1 MDTPKPQQLSFLP
14 PSLREQSARAGPLL
28 PPLLP
33 APDESLRSPASAPQ
47 TSGSLQRSESAPPP
61 KPKIKLKTATGSTP
75 QLKRKAGRHVILQP
89 PASGLERD
97 ELADAPQRWHDA
109 LATNMST
116 WDQHAL
122 VSDMAHVPGTAALVD
137 RGVEGGS
144 SPSLPRSLY
153 AAAVR
158 DVSSPETDISRT
170 SSTSTKESHSSFET
184 MTSSAHSA
192 GHEQRLEAKPAGV
205 APADGG
211 AEPSGD
217 ETPLAASNVQ
227 LDQPVPSDASQRTA
241 TAPLSS
247 SKEERTT
254 LKRMHTLLE
263 LAATERNYTED
274 LDLLVNVFFA
284 QLRTL
289 SYFAEQP
296 QRATVVKRNTEQ
308 LLALHTDFSKRLS
321 GIVERAGFSH
331 HVDATTADAALSRAT
346 AAAAEDFCRLFL
358 EFAPRF
364 DVYQEFCMQ
373 HKEALAHIDLVE
385 QRQGEWE
392 SYQLRCS
399 TLARGRATTVPAQT
413 GVSVAR
419 KRLLFRDFFI
429 KPVQRLCLYP
439 ILLETLAKYSPAEAQ
454 ALLTEASD
462 AMKLATERVDQAS
475 RQRDTE
481 LHTERIAA
489 RIEMPPSFAPNFVS
503 SLGSCLLAGNLD
515 VLHHHPAAAPLVP
528 PLPIKYFGCFL
539 YADFFLMVKV
549 RKSHTYACRH
559 WFPLAEARL
568 SRTSAHEHW
577 LPNGFRL
584 TVRGH
589 HFEMIASNAKEYE
602 LWLNAMLHA
611 IDRASRPARPGKRA
625 DASTLPCSLPFE
637 SEADAARH
645 APSSAAS
652 TTSSEAKRSSSDSA
666 AEVAGEHEEDPLGML
681 FSSYTTS
688 ASGSDA
694 LRAFSPGPQHEV
706 LLRQKSPP
714 RRAAIDRGMLFSDA
728 CISARAM
735 GDSERSVRSAVLASP
750 FGNAVGAMISLDR
763 LSGHETLSV
772 RVPRSSSTSDAVE
785 TEPSFFRRS
794 FSRPRSVGGAVTS
807 GAAALDAAFVPELAA
822 SPPHLSPNA
831 SPPSTAPGSPTS
843 ATDRF
848 STFTFPS
855 VDEHAEP
862 QRQTPRSR
870 LHRRMRHAYLKRNS
884 SMLDATELA
893 RAMEAQSLD
902 NDAPPSARSDM
913 DEAPSEA
920 PPRGNARG
928 PARGSLASAG
938 NSTTSLVDGADGARS
953 KQGIL
958 PRSRSMLG
966 QAKSF
971 LGNVPPR
978 RGSTELS
985 EEERRALVGQG
996 ADVPSSRGGS
1006 IDGGHSVRSSSP
1018 EPGGPL
1024 KRSGS
1029 LNWIQINPRNW
1040 SSSSLKQRLSSR
1052 RSSVDTSTSAS
1063 SAGDAEPAA
1072 ASETNAREPAG
1083 VHTAPQS
1090 PTSPESFPPTQRS
1103 GSRLARRFRQQN
1115 RLSPMPV
1122 STTHAQSE
1130 G

>member
-28 PPLLP
+28 PSLLP
-33 APDESLRSPASAPQ
+33 APDESLLSPAAASQ
-47 TSGSLQRSESAPPP
+47 TSGSLQRSESVPPP
-61 KPKIKLKTATGSTP
+61 KPKPKLKTATGSTP
-75 QLKRKAGRHVILQP
+75 QLKRKAGRHVMLQP
-89 PASGLERD
+89 PASGLKRD
-97 ELADAPQRWHDA
+97 ELEDAPQRWHDA

-122 VSDMAHVPGTAALVD
+122 VNDMTHAHGAAVLVD
-137 RGVEGGS
+137 RGAEPGS

-184 MTSSAHSA
+184 MTSSVHSA
-192 GHEQRLEAKPAGV
+192 GHEHRPESKPAGA
-205 APADGG
+205 APADAG
-211 AEPSGD
+211 AAPSGD

-308 LLALHTDFSKRLS
+308 LLALHTDFSTRLS
-321 GIVERAGFSH
+321 SIVERAGFSQ
-331 HVDATTADAALSRAT
+331 HVDATTADAALDRAT
-346 AAAAEDFCRLFL
+346 AAAADDFCRLFL

-373 HKEALAHIDLVE
+373 HKEALAHIDSVE

-399 TLARGRATTVPAQT
+399 TLARGRATPVPAQT

-439 ILLETLAKYSPAEAQ
+439 ILLDTLAKYSPAESQ

-489 RIEMPPSFAPNFVS
+489 RIEMPPSFTPNSVS
-503 SLGSCLLAGNLD
+503 SLGHCLLAGNLD
-515 VLHHHPAAAPLVP
+515 VLHHHPATAPLVP

-602 LWLNAMLHA
+602 LWLNALLHA
-611 IDRASRPARPGKRA
+611 IDRASRPGRPGKRA

-637 SEADAARH
+637 SEVDAARPP
-645 APSSAAS
+645 PSSATSTAS
-652 TTSSEAKRSSSDSA
+652 SDAKRSSSDSTTESA
-666 AEVAGEHEEDPLGML
+666 AEHEDDPLGML

-688 ASGSDA
+688 ASGNDA

-735 GDSERSVRSAVLASP
+735 GDSERSVRSAVVASP

-772 RVPRSSSTSDAVE
+772 RVPRSSSSDAVE
-785 TEPSFFRRS
+785 TEHGFFRRS
-794 FSRPRSVGGAVTS
+794 FSRPRSAGSALTS
-807 GAAALDAAFVPELAA
+807 GTAALDAAFAPELAS
-822 SPPHLSPNA
+822 SPSHLSPSA

-855 VDEHAEP
+855 VDELAEP

-902 NDAPPSARSDM
+902 TEAPASARSDT
-913 DEAPSEA
+913 DEAASEA
-920 PPRGNARG
+920 SMANARG
-928 PARGSLASAG
+928 AARGSVGSAG
-938 NSTTSLVDGADGARS
+938 NSSSTSLVDGTDGARH
-953 KQGIL
+953 KQGFL
-958 PRSRSMLG
+958 PRSRSMLD
-966 QAKSF
+966 QARSF

-996 ADVPSSRGGS
+996 PDVPSSRGGS
-1006 IDGGHSVRSSSP
+1006 IDGARSLRSSSP
-1018 EPGGPL
+1018 EPGGAL

-1052 RSSVDTSTSAS
+1052 RSSIDATAPAS
-1063 SAGDAEPAA
+1063 GAGDTERAA
-1072 ASETNAREPAG
+1072 PSETHAEPAG
-1083 VHTAPQS
+1083 VHAAAQS
-1090 PTSPESFPPTQRS
+1090 PTSPDYSPPTQRS
-1103 GSRLARRFRQQN
+1103 SSRLARRFRQQN
-1115 RLSPMPV
+1115 RLSPMPL
-1122 STTHAQSE
+1122 STTHAHSE